1 MELAPPPVTCV
12 AAAWSGDRLGDHPAP
27 GKTRSPRTITGADNY
42 DFGSMPYQFLSP
54 EYCEA
59 GTRLLSADADVR
71 SAIDGV
77 EVSLLYAVRDGPGGD
92 FAYHIAVS
100 GGEVELG
107 RGEIENPSAT
117 VKSTYDTAAK
127 IARRELSNQVAF
139 LTGKVR
145 ISGNLGALMK
155 HTSTLDLLQEKL
167 GSLDTVY

>member
-1 MELAPPPVTCV
+1 MAY
-12 AAAWSGDRLGDHPAP
+12 R
-27 GKTRSPRTITGADNY
+27 
-42 DFGSMPYQFLSP
+42 FLSP

-71 SAIDGV
+71 AAIEGV
-77 EVSLLYAVRDGPGGD
+77 EVSLLYAVRDGPAGD
-92 FAYHIAVS
+92 FAYHIDISA
-100 GGEVELG
+100 GEVEVG
-107 RGEIENPSAT
+107 RGEIDNPSAT
-117 VKSTYDTAAK
+117 VKSTYVTAAK

-167 GSLDTVY
+167 SGLDTVY